1 MEKVKN
7 AVDFIVKN
15 LVDDAESVE
24 VTCEQNENNVD
35 CFVLVS
41 ENDIGKVIGKNGKVA
56 NAIRMV
62 VRTIGKKDNFRV
74 NVKID
79 KK

>member
-7 AVDFIVKN
+7 AVDFIIKS
-15 LVDDAESVE
+15 LVDNEAEVE
-24 VTCEQNENNVD
+24 VRCEQRENNVD
-35 CFVLVS
+35 CFVVVS
-41 ENDIGKVIGKNGKVA
+41 EEDIGKVIGRNGKVA

-62 VRTIGKKDNFRV
+62 VRTIGKKENYRV